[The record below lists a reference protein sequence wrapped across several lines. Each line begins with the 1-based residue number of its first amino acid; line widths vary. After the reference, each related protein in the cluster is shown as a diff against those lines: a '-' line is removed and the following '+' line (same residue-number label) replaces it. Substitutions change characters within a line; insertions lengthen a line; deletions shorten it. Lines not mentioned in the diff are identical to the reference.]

1 MTLEAINGRSI
12 SDIAK
17 EIFEIVHDGDNFL
30 DSFGVRWDNSVY
42 AEGDILPKS
51 HQLYQDQSYDY
62 DGNPIYPEGEG
73 RYAGY
78 FDAGELNGTCSVCID
93 YYDSADTIAKKIV
106 KSGSYTFGDHC
117 NFYLIQGSDSEGG
130 DDIDEAIIIDAVV
143 KIAF

>member
-17 EIFEIVHDGDNFL
+17 EIYEIVHDGDNFL
-30 DSFGVRWDNSVY
+30 DSFGIRWDNAVY

-73 RYAGY
+73 HYAGC
-78 FDAGELNGTCSVCID
+78 FDAGELNGTCSVCINF
-93 YYDSADTIAKKIV
+93 YDSVDTIAKKIV
-106 KSGSYTFGDHC
+106 NSGIYAFDDHR
-117 NFYLIQGSDSEGG
+117 NFYLLQGPDSEGG
-130 DDIDEAIIIDAVV
+130 NDIDEAIIMDAVV